1 MDLMDSLAISAA
13 GMRVQGERLRVIS
26 ENMANADSVSERPGG
41 DPYRRKTITFQNALD
56 REMGVSLVKVKKV
69 GLDPSEFTRKY
80 DPSNPAADKT
90 GYVKLPNVNALIEM
104 NDMREAQRS
113 YEANLKVIETAP
125 AGNSV
130 VIEEQ
135 MMKLSQTQADYNA
148 MVNLYRKH
156 IDMLKTAIGRGV

>member
-1 MDLMDSLAISAA
+1 MDLMDSLMISAA

-26 ENMANADSVSERPGG
+26 ENIANVDSVSEVPGG

-56 REMGVSLVKVKKV
+56 RELGANLVKVKRV

-80 DPSNPAADKT
+80 DPSNPAADKS

-113 YEANLKVIETAP
+113 YEANLKVIEVSRGMLQRT
-125 AGNSV
+125 
-130 VIEEQ
+130 
-135 MMKLSQTQADYNA
+135 
-148 MVNLYRKH
+148 
-156 IDMLKTAIGRGV
+156 IDLLR

>member
-1 MDLMDSLAISAA
+1 MDLMESLMISAA

-26 ENMANADSVSERPGG
+26 ENIANVDSVSEVPGG

-56 REMGVSLVKVKKV
+56 RELGANLVKVKRV

-80 DPSNPAADKT
+80 DPSNPAADKS

-113 YEANLKVIETAP
+113 YEANLKVIEVSRGMLQRT
-125 AGNSV
+125 
-130 VIEEQ
+130 
-135 MMKLSQTQADYNA
+135 
-148 MVNLYRKH
+148 
-156 IDMLKTAIGRGV
+156 IDLLR

>member
-1 MDLMDSLAISAA
+1 MDLMESLAISAA

-26 ENMANADSVSERPGG
+26 ENVANADSVSEVPGG

-56 REMGVSLVKVKKV
+56 REMGMNLVKVKKV

-80 DPSNPAADKT
+80 DPSNPAADKA

-113 YEANLKVIETAP
+113 YEANLKVIEVARGMLQRT
-125 AGNSV
+125 
-130 VIEEQ
+130 
-135 MMKLSQTQADYNA
+135 
-148 MVNLYRKH
+148 
-156 IDMLKTAIGRGV
+156 IDLLR